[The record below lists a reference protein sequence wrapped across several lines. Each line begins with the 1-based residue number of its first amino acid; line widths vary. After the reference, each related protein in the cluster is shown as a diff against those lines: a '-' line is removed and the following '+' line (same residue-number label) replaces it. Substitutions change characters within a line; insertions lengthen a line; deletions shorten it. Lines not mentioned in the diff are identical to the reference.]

1 MKKSIKGILI
11 NKQTNKD
18 ICMYKTA
25 VTESC
30 NYCTSPAID
39 ELCFETCLYISFVA
53 MNFEEAKEDPR
64 LQNLHLC
71 TFFLKY
77 YLRLLLS

>member
-1 MKKSIKGILI
+1 MKKSIKAILI
-11 NKQTNKD
+11 NKQTNKY
-18 ICMYKTA
+18 ICLYKTA

-53 MNFEEAKEDPR
+53 MNFEEAIDCKIYICVHFP
-64 LQNLHLC
+64 
-71 TFFLKY
+71 
-77 YLRLLLS
+77 